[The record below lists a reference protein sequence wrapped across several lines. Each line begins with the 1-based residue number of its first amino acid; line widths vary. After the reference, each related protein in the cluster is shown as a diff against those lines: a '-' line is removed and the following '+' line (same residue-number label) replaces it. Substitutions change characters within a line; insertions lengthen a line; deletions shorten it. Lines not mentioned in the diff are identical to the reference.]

1 MSRRGDNKEILPP
14 SLSLL
19 VTRKMFLSAVESVT
33 DSTELGR
40 QLGLTETALNSLHNE
55 GTQKS
60 NVYGQMYE
68 VSELMCDIV

>member
-1 MSRRGDNKEILPP
+1 
-14 SLSLL
+14 
-19 VTRKMFLSAVESVT
+19 MFLSAVESVT

-40 QLGLTETALNSLHNE
+40 QLGLTESALNSLHNE